1 MRLLPHTLPRRNSRR
16 HLLDE
21 APNPGPSALKRCW
34 VIVPDRKLMFDPA
47 GRDVVVKMKRGQ
59 VAAAT
64 PGNRAA

>member
-1 MRLLPHTLPRRNSRR
+1 M
-16 HLLDE
+16 
-21 APNPGPSALKRCW
+21 
-34 VIVPDRKLMFDPA
+34 MFDPA